1 MIDDDIFSIQ
11 VSDNNLTFFTNQINT
26 HNDYRDDKMIIVVVV
41 VFVLPVD
48 FDLIEMYKPVC
59 CCKMDEVE

>member
-1 MIDDDIFSIQ
+1 MI
-11 VSDNNLTFFTNQINT
+11 VVVG
-26 HNDYRDDKMIIVVVV
+26 VVVV
-41 VFVLPVD
+41 VAVVVLPVD

>member
-1 MIDDDIFSIQ
+1 
-11 VSDNNLTFFTNQINT
+11 V
-26 HNDYRDDKMIIVVVV
+26 IVVVGVGV
-41 VFVLPVD
+41 VVAVVVLPVD